1 MQYTNVDM
9 IGDNHVRYALI
20 KHGKNPLIVF
30 GVNPST
36 ADDQKPDATMRK
48 VMGFAS
54 RHGYDGFIM
63 LNIYPQR
70 ATNIDNLPNEICED
84 IHFQNLKTIEQILSQ
99 IICPNILMAY
109 GNPINTKSYLRNC
122 LKDILNVLQPLNAEY
137 FQLGELTRY
146 GNPRHPSRPAYSTEF
161 KRFDIERILK

>member
-1 MQYTNVDM
+1 MQYTDVEM
-9 IGDNHVRYALI
+9 IGNNHVRYALV

-30 GVNPST
+30 GINPST
-36 ADDQKPDATMRK
+36 ADEQKPDATMKK

-70 ATNIDNLPNEICED
+70 ATNINNLPNEISEE
-84 IHFQNLKTIEQILSQ
+84 IHSQNLKTIGGLLKS
-99 IICPNILMAY
+99 IIRPKILMAY
-109 GNPINTKSYLRNC
+109 GNSIGAKSYLKNC
-122 LKDILNVLQPLNAEY
+122 LKDILKVLQPLNAEY
-137 FQLGELTRY
+137 YQLGELTGC

-161 KRFDIERILK
+161 KSFDIERLLK